1 MTLIVE
7 QKPLYKTLA
16 AAQKLI
22 LSVTEDSGVVVN
34 EKRVKFIFTVYA
46 GKNRTDVTGQLP
58 STLVGDFKTTPN
70 DAGAGMIDLSPII
83 ETKVSSDNLATDLPI
98 SNIIQSTS
106 QYKANPFTSIY
117 QFPVHIV
124 DKYALG
130 NNSTTFLLV
139 KIQVEYLGADVS
151 QPNTVNINGSLV
163 AYSDLMF
170 VFNGVVYNEDVLS
183 QEFTY
188 NWDFGY
194 NYAASENNFILR
206 NTEGM
211 FLTLAPTT
219 QYARLTDY
227 GTIGFFNMLNA
238 ATFSF
243 NTSGGAPYQIKRVV
257 LKLYNSAGVQ
267 LGTDIDIDNE
277 VANGGSG
284 GTTSFYSYSHFVFMG
299 AYPANFDNWSTVW
312 DANKADVSYY
322 TLQAESAGG
331 SNISKLYTVHI
342 ICDSSF
348 GYEGIRLGW
357 LNKFG
362 MWDYYTFNK
371 KSVRGINTRKTN
383 YTKLDGTWN
392 ETTYKPF
399 SYKGGKKNFR
409 VNSKERIKINTDYL
423 TDAESIWIEGLINS
437 PEVYIINEFT
447 ESDLYSH
454 LRRYIEPVMV
464 TTSDFVRKT
473 QANDNLIQYTIEI
486 ERNKDQRQQ
495 AV

>member
-1 MTLIVE
+1 M
-7 QKPLYKTLA
+7 
-16 AAQKLI
+16 
-22 LSVTEDSGVVVN
+22 
-34 EKRVKFIFTVYA
+34 
-46 GKNRTDVTGQLP
+46 
-58 STLVGDFKTTPN
+58 
-70 DAGAGMIDLSPII
+70 
-83 ETKVSSDNLATDLPI
+83 
-98 SNIIQSTS
+98 
-106 QYKANPFTSIY
+106 
-117 QFPVHIV
+117 
-124 DKYALG
+124 
-130 NNSTTFLLV
+130 
-139 KIQVEYLGADVS
+139 
-151 QPNTVNINGSLV
+151 
-163 AYSDLMF
+163 
-170 VFNGVVYNEDVLS
+170 
-183 QEFTY
+183 
-188 NWDFGY
+188 
-194 NYAASENNFILR
+194 
-206 NTEGM
+206 
-211 FLTLAPTT
+211 
-219 QYARLTDY
+219 
-227 GTIGFFNMLNA
+227 
-238 ATFSF
+238 
-243 NTSGGAPYQIKRVV
+243 
-257 LKLYNSAGVQ
+257 
-267 LGTDIDIDNE
+267 
-277 VANGGSG
+277 
-284 GTTSFYSYSHFVFMG
+284 
-299 AYPANFDNWSTVW
+299 
-312 DANKADVSYY
+312 
-322 TLQAESAGG
+322 QAENVAGG
-331 SNISKLYTVHI
+331 NISELYTVHI

-362 MWDYYTFNK
+362 TWDYYTFNK